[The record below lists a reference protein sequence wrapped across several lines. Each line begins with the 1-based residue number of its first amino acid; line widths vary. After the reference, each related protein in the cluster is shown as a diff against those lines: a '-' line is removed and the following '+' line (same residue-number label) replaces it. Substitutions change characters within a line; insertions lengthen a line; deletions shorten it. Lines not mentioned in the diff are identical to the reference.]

1 MEERSYERDFR
12 RGGGEERV
20 DGGGPGAKSKG
31 RGGSFLP
38 SSDSHAKQCRAH
50 QSVATSRR
58 RGSGKVT

>member
-1 MEERSYERDFR
+1 MRGTSGEA
-12 RGGGEERV
+12 GGGGGV
-20 DGGGPGAKSKG
+20 DGGGAGAKSKG
-31 RGGSFLP
+31 RGGSFPP